1 MYYIEVA
8 QSICCIFY
16 PPIQRGGN
24 GLNMYCIRCHLPA
37 SAQQNPVVIEL
48 LPRPPSGTLL
58 TRRTS
63 SFVMPVAS
71 TYSRP
76 FSSLL
81 MRMGADPN
89 FCKICHLSLPL
100 PCFLIACHNHV
111 CISDFT
117 VAVLSFLWVPFYNMG
132 ILRKCQECS
141 TMRN

>member
-1 MYYIEVA
+1 MLHFLPTYPERRQRSQYVLYSLSPA
-8 QSICCIFY
+8 CISSAES
-16 PPIQRGGN
+16 
-24 GLNMYCIRCHLPA
+24 CRCRAA
-37 SAQQNPVVIEL
+37 SL
-48 LPRPPSGTLL
+48 PPSETLL
-58 TRRTS
+58 TTRIS

-100 PCFLIACHNHV
+100 PCFLIACHSHV